1 MINDQFLNNMTALID
16 TYCEVW
22 NESDLLIRAER
33 LAEVWTLDATYTDP
47 MVHAVNSGELLIH
60 IDNMRAS
67 LPSDAKIIRTSCIDE
82 HHTLIRFAWQIVQSE
97 GAVFSEGVDFVE
109 ISNEGKIQR
118 IVGFFGTL
126 SMR

>member
-47 MVHAVNSGELLIH
+47 MVHAISSSELLIL
-60 IDNMRAS
+60 D
-67 LPSDAKIIRTSCIDE
+67 
-82 HHTLIRFAWQIVQSE
+82 VQ
-97 GAVFSEGVDFVE
+97 VF
-109 ISNEGKIQR
+109 ISR
-118 IVGFFGTL
+118 VGRV
-126 SMR
+126 SAA